1 MTTTRK
7 IITLSLA
14 GALALGAA
22 PALAACS
29 PQQLVQDTLQNAVKD
44 ATGVDV
50 NVDANTL
57 PKGFPA
63 EVPTISGD
71 ITVSGSLGVGAD
83 KVWTVSITVPD
94 LAAGYAEATSKLLG
108 AGFTSDFDAT
118 ADGSSTG
125 IFSNATYTAMVTAT
139 NDGTDNTV
147 TYVVSG
153 KPAQ

>member
-1 MTTTRK
+1 MIATRK

-14 GALALGAA
+14 GALVMGAA

-29 PQQLVQDTLQNAVKD
+29 PQQLVQDTLQGAVKD

-50 NVDANTL
+50 TIDENTL
-57 PKGFPA
+57 PNGFPV
-63 EVPTISGD
+63 EVPTVSGD
-71 ITVSGSLGVGAD
+71 ISASGSLGVGAD

-108 AGFTSDFDAT
+108 AGFTSGFDAT
-118 ADGSSTG
+118 ADGASTG
-125 IFSNATYTAMVTAT
+125 IFSNATYTAIVTAT
-139 NDGTDNTV
+139 NDGSDNKV